1 MKTRDLTKTGLIHI
15 YCGDGKGKTTCGMGL
30 CVRAAGAGKKVLI
43 FQFMKDNS
51 GAERKAL
58 ADIPNI
64 DVLDG
69 PSRVKFSFRMTEE
82 EKRERREYYDAYLK
96 EISRKVR
103 AQQYDVLFLDEALYA
118 VRAGLLDEDLLAGF
132 LADKP
137 EHLEV
142 ILTGQDP
149 GGRLCEAADYISEI
163 RKIKHPF
170 DNGVPA
176 RDGIEK

>member
-1 MKTRDLTKTGLIHI
+1 MKTKDLTKTGLIHI

-30 CVRAAGAGKKVLI
+30 CARAAGAGKKVMI

-51 GAERKAL
+51 GTERRVL
-58 ADIPNI
+58 GSIPNI
-64 DVLDG
+64 DLLDG
-69 PSRVKFSFRMTEE
+69 PSRVRFSFRMTEE
-82 EKRERREYYDAYLK
+82 EKRERRAYYDGLLK
-96 EISRKVR
+96 EIARKVR
-103 AQQYDVLFLDEALYA
+103 SEGYDVLFLDEALYA
-118 VRAGLLDEDLLAGF
+118 IRAGLLDEELLAGF
-132 LADKP
+132 LDEKP

-149 GGRLCEAADYISEI
+149 GGRLRSAADYISEI

>member
-30 CVRAAGAGKKVLI
+30 CARAAGAGKKVLI

-51 GAERKAL
+51 GVERKAL
-58 ADIPNI
+58 AGIPNV

-82 EKRERREYYDAYLK
+82 EKREQREYYDSYLK
-96 EISRKVR
+96 EIARKAR
-103 AQQYDVLFLDEALYA
+103 SQNYDVLFLDEALYA
-118 VRAGLLDEDLLAGF
+118 VRAGLLDEDLLAEF
-132 LADKP
+132 LEDKP

-142 ILTGQDP
+142 ILTGQEP
-149 GGRLCEAADYISEI
+149 GKRICDAADYISEI
-163 RKIKHPF
+163 RKIRHPF
-170 DNGVPA
+170 DSGVSA